1 MTNEE
6 LVQEMLNADS
16 GDKARAISSVIV
28 AQTEQETEQ
37 TKIQAD
43 EKKSKKDRILGYLK
57 IVGTVLLAIIT
68 GGVSIWNARACMKFE
83 ETGSIRTRAWTGV
96 KPDKPQEI
104 R

>member
-6 LVQEMLNADS
+6 LVKIMVESED

-28 AQTEQETEQ
+28 AQTEAETEKA
-37 TKIQAD
+37 KIEAE
-43 EKKSKKDRILGYLK
+43 EKKSLKDRVLGWFK
-57 IVGTVLLAIIT
+57 IVGTILVALIT
-68 GGVSIWNARACMKFE
+68 GGVTIWNARACMKFE

-96 KPDKPQEI
+96 KPDKTQEI